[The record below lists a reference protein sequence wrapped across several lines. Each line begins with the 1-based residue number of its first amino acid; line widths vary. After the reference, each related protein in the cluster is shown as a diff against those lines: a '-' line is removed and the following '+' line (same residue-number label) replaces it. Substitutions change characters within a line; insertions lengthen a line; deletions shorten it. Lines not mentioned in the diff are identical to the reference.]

1 MTRDTGL
8 FAQVHKPRGA
18 AAPFL
23 FGIGRGDTLE
33 AGARRNIGEEVCRA
47 TKDHEDQEG
56 KNHQHEILHKG
67 NLRGS
72 PWKSTKKPRLYGK
85 AEVLKVGWF

>member
-1 MTRDTGL
+1 MTRGVGL
-8 FAQVHKPRGA
+8 FAPVHKPRYL

-23 FGIGRGDTLE
+23 PGIGGGDTLE
-33 AGARRNIGEEVCRA
+33 AGARRDIGEKVCRA

-67 NLRGS
+67 RLRGS
-72 PWKSTKKPRLYGK
+72 LWKSTKKPRLFGK
-85 AEVLKVGWF
+85 AEVLKVEWP

>member
-1 MTRDTGL
+1 MGL
-8 FAQVHKPRGA
+8 FAPVDKPRGT

-33 AGARRNIGEEVCRA
+33 AGARRNIGEKVCRA

-56 KNHQHEILHKG
+56 KNHQHEILHRG

-85 AEVLKVGWF
+85 AEVLKVGWL

>member
-1 MTRDTGL
+1 
-8 FAQVHKPRGA
+8 

-33 AGARRNIGEEVCRA
+33 AGARGNIGEEVCRA

-56 KNHQHEILHKG
+56 KNHQHEILHGGK
-67 NLRGS
+67 LRGS
-72 PWKSTKKPRLYGK
+72 LWKSTKKPRLYGK
-85 AEVLKVGWF
+85 AGVLKVGWL